1 MSQRYK
7 MTELAGAQRMLIPTT
22 DSNDESINSV
32 KSPEWMVKIGVLTS
46 STIVGFLDYAPL
58 YGWYGESSRI
68 TAGDIGGPLQTSAQ
82 LKHSDLVLILGN
94 GGYATSLEA
103 SMNKGYPL
111 DLVTIVRLGNIQ
123 GVTVKLQTTAYGNCM
138 IQSFQQQLDRL
149 VLHLS
154 VTTKTNTVLV
164 YNNLGVCAGQMVSS
178 VDYSKN
184 VAQ

>member
-7 MTELAGAQRMLIPTT
+7 MTELAGTQRMLVPTVEA
-22 DSNDESINSV
+22 DDGAVNSI
-32 KSPEWMVKIGVLTS
+32 KSPEWMVQIGNLTQ
-46 STIVGFLDYAPL
+46 STIVGYLTYAPL
-58 YGWYGESSRI
+58 FGWYGESSRI
-68 TAGDIGGPLQTSAQ
+68 TAGDVGGPLQTSAQ

-94 GGYATSLEA
+94 GGYATSLESA
-103 SMNKGYPL
+103 MNKGSPL
-111 DLVTIVRLGNIQ
+111 SLVTIVRLGNIQ
-123 GVTVKLQTTAYGNCM
+123 GATVPLQTTAYGNCM

-178 VDYSKN
+178 VDYSQN
-184 VAQ
+184 VSQ

>member
-1 MSQRYK
+1 MAQMYN
-7 MTELAGAQRMLIPTT
+7 MTELAGPQRLLVPTI
-22 DSNDESINSV
+22 DSANDPINSV

-58 YGWYGESSRI
+58 FGWYGEASRI
-68 TAGDIGGPLQTSAQ
+68 TAGDVGGPLQTTAK

-94 GGYATSLEA
+94 GGFATSLES
-103 SMNKGYPL
+103 SMNKGYPI
-111 DLVTIVRLGNIQ
+111 DSVKIVRLGNIQ
-123 GVTVKLQTTAYGNCM
+123 GTTVKLQTTEYGNCM

>member
-1 MSQRYK
+1 

-149 VLHLS
+149 VLHLTFWS
-154 VTTKTNTVLV
+154 DSLKSLK
-164 YNNLGVCAGQMVSS
+164 YCILL
-178 VDYSKN
+178 
-184 VAQ
+184 